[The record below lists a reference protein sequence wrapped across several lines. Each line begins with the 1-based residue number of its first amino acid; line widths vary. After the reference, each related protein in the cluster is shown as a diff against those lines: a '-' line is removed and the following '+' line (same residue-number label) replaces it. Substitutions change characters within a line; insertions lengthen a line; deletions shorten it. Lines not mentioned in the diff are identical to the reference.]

1 MKTQTRRKFLNNA
14 LGGVVASASVP
25 SFMSSGRRDSIKMAN
40 EGEVHA
46 KDILERISS
55 VSVVDESYWSLVK
68 EAFSLNSDLLF
79 MHAANL
85 CPSPI
90 SVQNQLLDLTL
101 DVDQDASAQ
110 NRRKFSGLQERSRS
124 MLAGFLGADS
134 KEIAIV
140 RNTSSANATV
150 VNGLDLGPG
159 DEVLLWDQNHP
170 TNSISWDVRAER
182 YGFTVRRVSTPVNP
196 QSTEELIA
204 PFEDALTPE
213 TRLVSFSHI
222 SNISGVKLPA
232 TRLCGLAHANGSFAM
247 VDGAQSFGCLEVDL
261 HRIGCDFYTGSAHK
275 WFLGPREAGVLYV
288 RESAVEHL
296 WPTHVGV
303 GWEGAV
309 TNGARKFEV
318 LGQRDDAAVAAVATT
333 VHFHEIIGKQRVAER
348 IKELANAL
356 KTGLRERLPGT
367 QFHTPSSEDLS
378 GGVVVFLPP
387 NSDASELFS
396 ALYEEHGVAGAAMG
410 GAFTG
415 VRLCPHIYNTM
426 EDINSVIQAVES
438 LA

>member
-40 EGEVHA
+40 EGEIHA

-261 HRIGCDFYTGSAHK
+261 QMVSGS
-275 WFLGPREAGVLYV
+275 
-288 RESAVEHL
+288 
-296 WPTHVGV
+296 
-303 GWEGAV
+303 
-309 TNGARKFEV
+309 
-318 LGQRDDAAVAAVATT
+318 QRS
-333 VHFHEIIGKQRVAER
+333 G
-348 IKELANAL
+348 
-356 KTGLRERLPGT
+356 
-367 QFHTPSSEDLS
+367 SS
-378 GGVVVFLPP
+378 
-387 NSDASELFS
+387 
-396 ALYEEHGVAGAAMG
+396 
-410 GAFTG
+410 
-415 VRLCPHIYNTM
+415 LC
-426 EDINSVIQAVES
+426 S
-438 LA
+438 

>member
-1 MKTQTRRKFLNNA
+1 MKMQTRRNFLNKA

-25 SFMSSGRRDSIKMAN
+25 SFMSSGRRDSIKMLN
-40 EGEVHA
+40 EEQAQA
-46 KDILERISS
+46 KDILERVSS
-55 VSVVDESYWSLVK
+55 VSAVDESYWRLVK
-68 EAFSLNSDLLF
+68 EAFSLNNDLLF

-110 NRRKFSGLQERSRS
+110 NRRKFSGLQERSRD

-140 RNTSSANATV
+140 RNTSAANATV

-182 YGFTVRRVSTPVNP
+182 YGFTVKRVSTPVNP
-196 QSTEELIA
+196 QSIEALIA
-204 PFEDALTPE
+204 PFEEALTSE
-213 TRLVSFSHI
+213 TRLVSFSHV

-232 TRLCGLAHANGSFAM
+232 TRLCDLAHANGSFAM

-261 HRIGCDFYTGSAHK
+261 HKIGCDFYTGSAHK

-303 GWEGAV
+303 GWESALA
-309 TNGARKFEV
+309 NGARKFEV
-318 LGQRDDAAVAAVATT
+318 LGQRDDAAVAADDGS
-333 VHFHEIIGKQRVAER
+333 F
-348 IKELANAL
+348 
-356 KTGLRERLPGT
+356 P
-367 QFHTPSSEDLS
+367 
-378 GGVVVFLPP
+378 
-387 NSDASELFS
+387 
-396 ALYEEHGVAGAAMG
+396 
-410 GAFTG
+410 
-415 VRLCPHIYNTM
+415 
-426 EDINSVIQAVES
+426 
-438 LA
+438 